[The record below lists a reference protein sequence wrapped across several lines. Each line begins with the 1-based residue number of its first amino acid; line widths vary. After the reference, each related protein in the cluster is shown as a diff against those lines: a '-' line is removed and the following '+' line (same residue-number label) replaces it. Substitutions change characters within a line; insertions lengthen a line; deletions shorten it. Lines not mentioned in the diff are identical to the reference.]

1 VELFVQEAKE
11 MQRGAQTQMKRTGIG
26 VDYSVFVL
34 CVSLAIN
41 GCKSSQVDAAA
52 EAPPPAKVTRDFDP
66 TAFSVDHP
74 EHFVLASAIEHRAP
88 AILAV
93 TGAVNPDVARTVPVI
108 SLASGRIVGIYA
120 RLGDTVKK
128 GQLLLK
134 VRSDDIS
141 GGFAT
146 YQMAAADEIL
156 ARAQYERSQ
165 DLYKHG
171 AIALN
176 DLQVAQD
183 TEDKAKVAVDTAAE
197 HLKLLGSSVDHPS
210 GIVDITAPVSGVITD
225 QQVTNAAGVQSLG
238 TSPFTISDLSY
249 VWIVCDVYENDLPSV
264 HIGDPAEITLNAYPS
279 RVLKG
284 TVSNIMPILDP
295 NLRTGKVRIEVPN
308 PGLMRIGMFVTATFQ
323 GQKDE
328 VNTVVPASAILH
340 LHDLDWVYVPTTD
353 KRFRRVG
360 VVGGDALPGGMQE
373 IKSGIPAGQQVVT
386 NPLALQNEIDNR

>member
-1 VELFVQEAKE
+1 MQKRVE
-11 MQRGAQTQMKRTGIG
+11 TQMKNISVGIG
-26 VDYSVFVL
+26 LSLIVFIL
-34 CVSLAIN
+34 SAAVS
-41 GCKSSQVDAAA
+41 GCKSDRVNADA
-52 EAPPPAKVTRDFDP
+52 EAPPPAKVTQDFNA

-74 EHFVLASAIEHRAP
+74 EHFQLAAAIEHRAP
-88 AILAV
+88 AKLAV
-93 TGAVNPDVARTVPVI
+93 TGTVSPDIARTVPVI
-108 SLASGRIVGIYA
+108 SLASGRIVGVYA
-120 RLGDTVKK
+120 RLGDSVKK

-134 VRSDDIS
+134 VRSDDVS
-141 GGFAT
+141 GGFAN
-146 YQMAAADEIL
+146 YQMAVADETL

-183 TEDKAKVAVDTAAE
+183 AENKAKVAMDTAAE
-197 HLKLLGSSVDHPS
+197 HLRLLGSSVDHPS

-225 QQVTNAAGVQSLG
+225 QEVTNASGVQSLG

-264 HIGDPAEITLNAYPS
+264 HTGDAAEITLNAYPG

-284 TVSNIMPILDP
+284 TVSNILPTLDP

-308 PGLMRIGMFVTATFQ
+308 PGMMRIGMFVTATFQ

-328 VNTVVPASAILH
+328 LNVSVPASAILH
-340 LHDLDWVYVPTTD
+340 LHDRDWVYVPTPD
-353 KRFRRVG
+353 KRFRRVA
-360 VVGGDALPGGMQE
+360 VVGGDAMPQGQQE
-373 IKSGIPAGQQVVT
+373 IKAGIQAGQQVVA

>member
-1 VELFVQEAKE
+1 
-11 MQRGAQTQMKRTGIG
+11 MKNKSLSI
-26 VDYSVFVL
+26 VFSLSILIASV
-34 CVSLAIN
+34 AIS
-41 GCKSSQVDAAA
+41 GCKSGQVDAAA
-52 EAPPPAKVTRDFDP
+52 EAPPPAKVTQDFDA

-74 EHFVLASAIEHRAP
+74 EHFVIATAIEHRAP
-88 AILAV
+88 AKLAV
-93 TGAVNPDVARTVPVI
+93 TGTVNPDIARTVPVI

-120 RLGDTVKK
+120 RLGDSVKK

-146 YQMAAADEIL
+146 YQMAAADEVL
-156 ARAQYERSQ
+156 ARVQYERSQ

-183 TEDKAKVAVDTAAE
+183 AEDKAKVAVDTAAE

-264 HIGDPAEITLNAYPS
+264 HIGDPAEITLNAYPG

-284 TVSNIMPILDP
+284 TVSNILPILDP
-295 NLRTGKVRIEVPN
+295 SLRTGKVRIEVPN
-308 PGLMRIGMFVTATFQ
+308 PGLMRIGMFVTATFH
-323 GQKDE
+323 GQKEE
-328 VNTVVPASAILH
+328 VNTAVPASSILH
-340 LHDLDWVYVPTTD
+340 LHDRDWVYMPTSD
-353 KRFRRVG
+353 KKFRRVG
-360 VVGGDALPGGMQE
+360 VLGGDALPGGMQE
-373 IKSGIPAGQQVVT
+373 IKSGLQAGQQVVT

>member
-1 VELFVQEAKE
+1 MAFGLTLMFL
-11 MQRGAQTQMKRTGIG
+11 GA
-26 VDYSVFVL
+26 SVTM
-34 CVSLAIN
+34 S
-41 GCKSSQVDAAA
+41 GCKGDEVDAAA
-52 EAPPPAKVTRDFDP
+52 EAPPPARVIQDFDA
-66 TAFSVDHP
+66 TAFAVDHP
-74 EHFVLASAIEHRAP
+74 EQFTLASAIEHRAP
-88 AILAV
+88 AKLAV
-93 TGAVNPDVARTVPVI
+93 TGTVNPDIARTVPVI
-108 SLASGRIVGIYA
+108 SLVSGRIVGIYA
-120 RLGDTVKK
+120 RLGDNVKK

-146 YQMAAADEIL
+146 YQMAVADETL
-156 ARAQYERSQ
+156 ARTQYERSQ

-183 TEDKAKVAVDTAAE
+183 TEDKAKVGVDTAAE
-197 HLKLLGSSVDHPS
+197 HLKLMGSSVNHPS
-210 GIVDITAPVSGVITD
+210 GIVNITAPVSGVITD
-225 QQVTNAAGVQSLG
+225 QEVTNAAGVQSLG

-249 VWIVCDVYENDLPSV
+249 VWIVCDAYENDLPNV
-264 HIGDPAEITLNAYPS
+264 HVGDPAEITLNAYPG

-284 TVSNIMPILDP
+284 TVSNILPILDP

-308 PGLMRIGMFVTATFQ
+308 PGLMRIGMFVTATFR

-328 VNTVVPASAILH
+328 VNTAVPASAILH
-340 LHDLDWVYVPTTD
+340 LHDRDWVYVPTPD

-360 VVGGDALPGGMQE
+360 VLGGDALPGDMQE
-373 IKSGIPAGQQVVT
+373 IKSGLQVGQQVVT